1 MTATKRP
8 GPPYWCAS
16 LEDGTAWTQNKFR
29 KCATSPCLVPLSCT
43 MKVIAVIE
51 DEEVISWILSW
62 ILSHLNLLAPGDGP
76 RAPPREALSGSAS
89 RASGLPKELTYEP
102 IYSDL
107 SWPDPA

>member
-1 MTATKRP
+1 
-8 GPPYWCAS
+8 
-16 LEDGTAWTQNKFR
+16 
-29 KCATSPCLVPLSCT
+29 